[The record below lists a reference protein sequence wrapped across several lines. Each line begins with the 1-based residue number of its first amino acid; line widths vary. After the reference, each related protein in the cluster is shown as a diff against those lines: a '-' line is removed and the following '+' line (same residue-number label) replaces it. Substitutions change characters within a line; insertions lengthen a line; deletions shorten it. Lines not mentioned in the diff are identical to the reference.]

1 MPGDSALLIASPG
14 FSTYSWSNLSIN
26 DSLYASSG
34 TFQVLAIDSMGCKDS
49 TVIGPIQPY
58 QVNQPVISGVF
69 ISCANDSTSLQ
80 VNLGFLNYLWSTGAS
95 GNPVLLPPGN
105 YTVTTTD
112 VHQCLSTSDTVT
124 VESYPVHTA
133 IISGDSICCV
143 NDSVLLSAS
152 SGFISYS
159 WNSQP
164 GGISQLLP
172 PGVYTVEVTDSN
184 NCRTITNA
192 HTIAAFPHQLPAINA
207 SPFYCLER

>member
-1 MPGDSALLIASPG
+1 M
-14 FSTYSWSNLSIN
+14 
-26 DSLYASSG
+26 
-34 TFQVLAIDSMGCKDS
+34 
-49 TVIGPIQPY
+49 
-58 QVNQPVISGVF
+58 
-69 ISCANDSTSLQ
+69 
-80 VNLGFLNYLWSTGAS
+80 
-95 GNPVLLPPGN
+95 
-105 YTVTTTD
+105 
-112 VHQCLSTSDTVT
+112 
-124 VESYPVHTA
+124 ESYPVHTA

-207 SPFYCLER
+207 SPFYCQGDSVLLSSSSVFPVYSWSNGSNANQTYVQSGSYWLQITDSFSCVLKCNSRHSAMAGDCS